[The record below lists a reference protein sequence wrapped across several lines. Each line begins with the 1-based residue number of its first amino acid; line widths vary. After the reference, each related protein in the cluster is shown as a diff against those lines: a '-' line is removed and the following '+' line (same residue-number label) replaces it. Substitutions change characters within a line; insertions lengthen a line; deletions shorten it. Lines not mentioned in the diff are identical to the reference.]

1 MADEEAVTSRI
12 APWYDASDKM
22 PGEYPHPLDPTRFIT
37 VDAGLQPI
45 ERDCPADPNSP
56 NNRMVW
62 DYKLE
67 KCRPYDESKDAHLFQ
82 DLAEDD

>member
-12 APWYDASDKM
+12 APWYDASAMM
-22 PGEYPHPLDPTRFIT
+22 PGDYLHPRDPTRFIT

-45 ERDCPADPNSP
+45 ERDCPEDRNSP

-62 DYKLE
+62 DDELK
-67 KCRPYDESKDAHLFQ
+67 KCRPYNESKDAHLF
-82 DLAEDD
+82 AEDD